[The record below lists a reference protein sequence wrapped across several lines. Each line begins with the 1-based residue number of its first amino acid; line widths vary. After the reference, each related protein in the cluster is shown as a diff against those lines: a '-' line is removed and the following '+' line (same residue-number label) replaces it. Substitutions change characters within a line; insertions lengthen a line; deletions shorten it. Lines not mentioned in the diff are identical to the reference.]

1 MTGARSP
8 VRYLAGA
15 LRAVPNLQRAVADNH
30 LPITTPVCLQARELH
45 SGRPHYQQWVSC
57 VKLVAGGA
65 GRTWDMRGAVGN
77 VHRGIGLLQVTS
89 MAEWAAEPAVR
100 MPCKH

>member
-1 MTGARSP
+1 MTGTSSS

-15 LRAVPNLQRAVADNH
+15 LRAVPDLQRAVADNH

-45 SGRPHYQQWVSC
+45 SGRPYYEQRVSC
-57 VKLVAGGA
+57 VELVAGGA

-77 VHRGIGLLQVTS
+77 VHSGIGLLQITS
-89 MAEWAAEPAVR
+89 MAEWAAPPAER
-100 MPCKH
+100 KSCEH